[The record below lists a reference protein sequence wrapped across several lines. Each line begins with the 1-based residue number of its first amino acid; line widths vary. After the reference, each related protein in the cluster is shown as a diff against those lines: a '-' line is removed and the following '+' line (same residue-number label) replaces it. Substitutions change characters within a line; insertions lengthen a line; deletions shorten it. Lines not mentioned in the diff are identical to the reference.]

1 MLRTLVRQSSVLVSR
16 HGAVAQVTL
25 NIPTKLNALTEQ
37 VRSWGCFGE
46 LLAVLFVVFLG
57 GAI

>member
-1 MLRTLVRQSSVLVSR
+1 MLRTLARQSSVLVSR

-37 VRSWGCFGE
+37 VRW
-46 LLAVLFVVFLG
+46 
-57 GAI
+57 